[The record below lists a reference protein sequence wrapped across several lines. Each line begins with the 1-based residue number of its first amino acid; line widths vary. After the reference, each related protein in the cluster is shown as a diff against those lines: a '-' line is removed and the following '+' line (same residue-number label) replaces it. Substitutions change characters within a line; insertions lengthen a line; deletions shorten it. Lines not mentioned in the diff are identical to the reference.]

1 MAWKPPKEVTGVQAE
16 APTKQAART
25 AAEVRALMRAGNLVV
40 WADADMG
47 LFTKYILATF
57 DLASSDP

>member
-16 APTKQAART
+16 VPTKHTART
-25 AAEVRALMRAGNLVV
+25 AAEVRALIRAGILVV
-40 WADADMG
+40 RADADMG
-47 LFTKYILATF
+47 LFTKYILAAF